1 MAETRQFTHR
11 QIQVIYSGLMLG
23 ILLAALDQ
31 TIVATALPTIVGELG
46 GLAHLSWVVTAYLLS
61 STASVPLYGKISDLY
76 GRRTMFRF
84 AIITFLVGS
93 VLAGLAQDMLQ
104 LILARGIQGVGG
116 GGLIAMSM
124 TIIGDVVSP
133 RERGRYQGYIGGV
146 FALASVAGP
155 LIGGFFVDHLSWRW
169 IFYVNLPLGL
179 IAFLVT
185 SSVLRLPFHRRPH
198 RIDYLGAAL
207 LVGAVTC
214 LLLAAVRG
222 GEGSGP
228 GSSAAMTLAAAGA
241 VLAGLFVLQERRA
254 PEPILPLQL
263 FRDRIVWVSSAILFL
278 VGATMFGSIVFLPL
292 FLQAVLGVTATSSG
306 LLLLP
311 LMLGIVTTSVVSG
324 RIISRTGRYR
334 WWPVAGTAT
343 MAVGVF
349 LLSRMGTSTSGAEA
363 SVAMVVVGLGIGMV
377 MQVLV
382 LAVQNTVPHR
392 QLGVATSTTNFFR
405 SIGGTFGTAL
415 FGAIFGAR
423 LTALLASSLP
433 AGAGIDPRSVARS
446 PETVLQL
453 PPVVRDAIVGG
464 IAEAIHVVFLMALPV
479 AAAAFLLTL
488 WLREIPLRDTAH
500 IGAESLTEAEVR
512 PAEHIAPPAV

>member
-1 MAETRQFTHR
+1 MADTRRFSHR
-11 QIQVIYSGLMLG
+11 EILIIYSGLMLG

-31 TIVATALPTIVGELG
+31 TIVATALPTIVGDLG
-46 GLAHLSWVVTAYLLS
+46 GLTHLSWVVTAYLLS

-76 GRRTMFRF
+76 GRRKVFQF
-84 AIITFLVGS
+84 AIVTFLVGS
-93 VLAGLAQDMLQ
+93 ALAGLAQDMLQ

-133 RERGRYQGYIGGV
+133 RERGRYQGYIGAV

-179 IAFLVT
+179 VAFVVT

-207 LVGAVTC
+207 LVAAVTC

-222 GEGSGP
+222 GERSGP
-228 GSSAAMTLAAAGA
+228 GSPATLTLAAVGL
-241 VLAGLFVLQERRA
+241 VLAGLFLLQERRA

-263 FRDRIVWVSSAILFL
+263 FRDRIVWVSSAILFM

-311 LMLGIVTTSVVSG
+311 LILGIVATSVVSG
-324 RIISRTGRYR
+324 RVISRTGRYR

-343 MAVGVF
+343 TTVGVF
-349 LLSRMGTSTSGAEA
+349 LLSRMDTTTSGAET
-363 SVAMVVVGLGIGMV
+363 SIAMVVVGLGIGMV

-382 LAVQNTVPHR
+382 LAVQNAVPHR
-392 QLGVATSTTNFFR
+392 QLGVATSATNFFR

-423 LTALLASSLP
+423 LSASLASTLP
-433 AGAGIDPRSVARS
+433 AGAGIDPRSVARA
-446 PETVLQL
+446 PEAILQL
-453 PPVVRDAIVGG
+453 PPAIRDAVVGG
-464 IAEAIHVVFLMALPV
+464 IAEAIHVVFLVALPV
-479 AAAAFLLTL
+479 AAAGFLLSL

-512 PAEHIAPPAV
+512 PAEHTAPPAV